1 MNKDLLF
8 ALIQNPNL
16 IPGIYNYCDGWCDR
30 CKFTANCLN
39 YKMMEEGVPD
49 LKSAEHD
56 AEAEASS
63 AMENLDEM
71 FQLSMEL
78 LNQAAKDLGMEL
90 PKQSDEFNTEIEVKK
105 DELIFNSQLMLQA
118 DKYSELVDSWF
129 ADFESLLF
137 IGSQTLKEIFDFKEE
152 EEMNDIEL
160 LVFDKSEI
168 IKWFQFIIP
177 SKLFR
182 ALRSKSNTD
191 ETGNEFY
198 AHDSVAS
205 AKVVL
210 ISIDNSIEA
219 WTYYMNRFPGVED
232 RMLPILLLL
241 SGLRTLTEEVF
252 PEARNFVRPG
262 FDI

>member
-16 IPGIYNYCDGWCDR
+16 IPGIYNYCDGWCER
-30 CKFTANCLN
+30 CDFTSNCLN
-39 YKMMEEGVPD
+39 YKMMDEGVSD
-49 LKSAEHD
+49 VKLTEN
-56 AEAEASS
+56 EASS
-63 AMENLDEM
+63 TMENLDEM
-71 FQLSMEL
+71 FEISMEL

-90 PKQSDEFNTEIEVKK
+90 PKKALHYDADEEEEK
-105 DELIFNSQLMLQA
+105 DDLIFKSQLMLQA

-129 ADFESLLF
+129 ADFESL
-137 IGSQTLKEIFDFKEE
+137 IQVGNNTLKELCDFTEE
-152 EEMNDIEL
+152 DEMNEDEKMIFN
-160 LVFDKSEI
+160 VSEI
-168 IKWFQFIIP
+168 IHWYQFIIP

-182 ALRSKSNTD
+182 SLRSKANTE

-198 AHDSVAS
+198 KHDSIAS

-210 ISIDNSIEA
+210 ISIDRSIDS
-219 WTYYMNRFPGVED
+219 WSFFLNRFPESED

-241 SGLRTLTEEVF
+241 SGFRALVDKVF
-252 PEARNFVRPG
+252 PDSKDFIRPG

>member
-16 IPGIYNYCDGWCDR
+16 IPGIYNYCDGWCER

-49 LKSAEHD
+49 LKSTEHD
-56 AEAEASS
+56 TESEASS

-78 LNQAAKDLGMEL
+78 LNQAAKGLGMEL
-90 PKQSDEFNTEIEVKK
+90 PEQSGDFNTEEEEEK
-105 DELIFNSQLMLQA
+105 DELIFKSQLMLQA

-137 IGSQTLKEIFDFKEE
+137 VGPYTLKEIFDFKDE
-152 EEMNDIEL
+152 EEMNDNEL
-160 LVFDKSEI
+160 LVFNKSEI
-168 IKWFQFIIP
+168 IRWFQFIIP

-182 ALRSKSNTD
+182 ALRSKANTE

-198 AHDSVAS
+198 AHDSIAS
-205 AKVVL
+205 AKVAL
-210 ISIDNSIEA
+210 ISIDNSIDS
-219 WTYYMNRFPGVED
+219 WTCYMNQFPGAED

-241 SGLRTLTEEVF
+241 SGLRTLTEKVF
-252 PEARNFVRPG
+252 PEARSFVRPG
-262 FDI
+262 FEI

>member
-16 IPGIYNYCDGWCDR
+16 IPGIYNYCDGWCER
-30 CKFTANCLN
+30 CKFTSNCLN
-39 YKMMEEGVPD
+39 FKMMEEGVPD
-49 LKSAEHD
+49 LKPTEND
-56 AEAEASS
+56 TEAEASS

-90 PKQSDEFNTEIEVKK
+90 PQQSANFDAEEEEEK

-118 DKYSELVDSWF
+118 DKYSELVDAWF
-129 ADFESLLF
+129 ADFESLLYV
-137 IGSQTLKEIFDFKEE
+137 GSHSLKEIFDFKEE
-152 EEMNDIEL
+152 EEMNDVEL
-160 LVFDKSEI
+160 LIFDKTEI
-168 IKWFQFIIP
+168 IRWFQFIIP

-182 ALRSKSNTD
+182 ALRSKANTE
-191 ETGNEFY
+191 ETGNDFY
-198 AHDSVAS
+198 AHDCIAS
-205 AKVVL
+205 AKVAL
-210 ISIDNSIEA
+210 ISIDNSIDA
-219 WTYYMNRFPGVED
+219 WTSYMHQFPGAED

-241 SGLRTLTEEVF
+241 SGLRTLVEEVF
-252 PEARNFVRPG
+252 PDSRKFVRPG

>member
-16 IPGIYNYCDGWCDR
+16 IAGIYNYCDGWCER
-30 CKFTANCLN
+30 CKFTSNCLN

-49 LKSAEHD
+49 LKSTEHD
-56 AEAEASS
+56 TESEASS

-90 PKQSDEFNTEIEVKK
+90 PKQSEDFNAEEEEEK
-105 DELIFNSQLMLQA
+105 DDLIFNSQIMRQA
-118 DKYSELVDSWF
+118 DQYSELVDNWF
-129 ADFESLLF
+129 ADFESLLYV
-137 IGSQTLKEIFDFKEE
+137 GSHSLKELFDFKEE
-152 EEMNDIEL
+152 EEMSQVESM
-160 LVFDKSEI
+160 VFDKSEI
-168 IKWFQFIIP
+168 IRWFQFIIP

-182 ALRSKSNTD
+182 ALRSKANTE

-198 AHDSVAS
+198 AHDSTAS
-205 AKVVL
+205 AKVAL
-210 ISIDNSIEA
+210 ISIDKSIEA
-219 WTYYMNRFPGVED
+219 WTSYMNQFPGVED

-241 SGLRTLTEEVF
+241 SGLRTLTEEEF
-252 PEARNFVRPG
+252 PQSRNFVRPG

>member
-16 IPGIYNYCDGWCDR
+16 IPGIYNYCDGWCER
-30 CKFTANCLN
+30 CKFNANCLN

-49 LKSAEHD
+49 LKSTEHD
-56 AEAEASS
+56 TEAEASS

-90 PKQSDEFNTEIEVKK
+90 PKQTEEFNAEEEEEK
-105 DELIFNSQLMLQA
+105 DELIFKGQIMMQA

-129 ADFESLLF
+129 ADFETLLYVD
-137 IGSQTLKEIFDFKEE
+137 SHSLKEIFDFKEE
-152 EEMNDIEL
+152 DEMSAAESM
-160 LVFDKSEI
+160 VFDKSEI
-168 IKWFQFIIP
+168 IRWFQFIIP

-182 ALRSKSNTD
+182 ALRSKANTE

-205 AKVVL
+205 AKVAL
-210 ISIDNSIEA
+210 ISIDNSIDA
-219 WTYYMNRFPGVED
+219 WTTYMNQFPGVED
-232 RMLPILLLL
+232 RLLPILLLL
-241 SGLRTLTEEVF
+241 SGLRTLTEDAF
-252 PEARNFVRPG
+252 PGARDFVRPG